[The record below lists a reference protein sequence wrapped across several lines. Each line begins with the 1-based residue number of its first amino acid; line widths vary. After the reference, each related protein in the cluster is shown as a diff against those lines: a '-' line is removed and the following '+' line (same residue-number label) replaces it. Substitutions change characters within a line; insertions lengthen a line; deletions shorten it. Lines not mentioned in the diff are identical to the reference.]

1 VCSVVRP
8 AVPDTI
14 NIKPMNILD
23 LGKIDAPV
31 LVFGGPYSNR
41 QATEALL
48 HQAKV
53 LNIPPERIICTGDVV
68 AYCAAP
74 TETTRLV
81 RDAGLHVVQG
91 NCEISFGDNA
101 DDCGCGFEEGSTC
114 DRLSAQWFDYAR
126 RQLSPEAAH
135 WMKTL
140 PGQIHFE
147 MANRKLAVVH
157 GTPAAVNRFVF
168 PSTPL
173 ADKLDEIVS
182 NECDGVICG
191 HSGLP
196 FTQNIDGR
204 LWHNAGVI
212 GLPANDGT
220 PRTWFSLLTPEESS
234 LRIEHLPLSY
244 DFKAA
249 SNDMTRAGLPE
260 EYARTLTTGL
270 WDNCDILPATEAGQ
284 QGIPLA
290 FEPGFWRHIQQ
301 AAE

>member
-1 VCSVVRP
+1 
-8 AVPDTI
+8 
-14 NIKPMNILD
+14 MNSLD
-23 LGKIDAPV
+23 LGEIDDPV
-31 LVFGGPYSNR
+31 LIFGGPYSNR

-48 HQAKV
+48 REAKY

-68 AYCAAP
+68 AYCADP

-91 NCEISFGDNA
+91 NCEISFAENA
-101 DDCGCGFEEGSTC
+101 DDCGCGFAEGSTC

-126 RQLSPEAAH
+126 RQLSPEAAY

-140 PGQIHFE
+140 PRQIRFM

-157 GTPAAVNRFVF
+157 GAPSAVNRFIF

-173 ADKLDEIVS
+173 ADKLAEIS
-182 NECDGVICG
+182 LTECDGVICG

-196 FTQNIDGR
+196 FTQNISGS

-220 PRTWFSLLTPEESS
+220 PRTWFSLLTPERDG
-234 LRIEHLPLSY
+234 LRIDHLPLIY
-244 DFKAA
+244 DVDGAYE
-249 SNDMTRAGLPE
+249 DMKKAGLPG
-260 EYARTLTTGL
+260 EYASTLTTGL
-270 WDNCDILPATEAGQ
+270 WDNCDILPAADAGQ
-284 QGIPLA
+284 QGVPLL
-290 FEPGFWRHIQQ
+290 FGPHYWRQIQQ